1 MGPLAFGVNIVI
13 KFNIYIITYM
23 YIYIYIVHLI
33 QSGSA
38 VRTIYCNNI
47 LNTFKYYLKIMA
59 NGICENIWSRYRT
72 NRKTALGQNCLYS
85 ISKENFKNFKKCYKI
100 VFFALNFTLLE
111 CITIKLS

>member
-85 ISKENFKNFKKCYKI
+85 ISKMLQNRLFCTKFYI
-100 VFFALNFTLLE
+100 VGMYYNK
-111 CITIKLS
+111 IKLTSL